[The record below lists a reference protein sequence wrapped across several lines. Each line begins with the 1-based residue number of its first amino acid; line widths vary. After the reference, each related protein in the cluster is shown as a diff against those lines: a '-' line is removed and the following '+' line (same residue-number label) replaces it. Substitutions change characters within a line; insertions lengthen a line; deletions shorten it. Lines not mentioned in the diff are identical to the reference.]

1 MQNFTVFSELR
12 RCYSSSIHSERH
24 FTALLTQFKWKPTG
38 MYLQSC
44 EPGLCF
50 LPLKLQGIRLY
61 IFSCLKLAFGKPS
74 EVNQHLW
81 GLYWNDFFSHGR
93 CVWLFT
99 LLDME
104 VGDCLYLSADLHLCL
119 CSQLSQLST
128 NVSIP
133 VTGHHAGLD
142 SLRFWAWKL
151 LFCAPVSCSVA
162 FFLLCCSIS
171 SWDLSL
177 GLLSYGVVLSTYMAT
192 TSDRHRGIFQEL
204 GQPEWLPYMLF

>member
-1 MQNFTVFSELR
+1 MKANWYVLTVLWTRFMFPSPQAAGNKTLHILLLEVSIWKTMWGKSASLR
-12 RCYSSSIHSERH
+12 AVLEWLLYTWQMCLTLHPSRH
-24 FTALLTQFKWKPTG
+24 G
-38 MYLQSC
+38 
-44 EPGLCF
+44 G
-50 LPLKLQGIRLY
+50 GRLF
-61 IFSCLKLAFGKPS
+61 ISKCWPPP
-74 EVNQHLW
+74 
-81 GLYWNDFFSHGR
+81 
-93 CVWLFT
+93 
-99 LLDME
+99 
-104 VGDCLYLSADLHLCL
+104 
-119 CSQLSQLST
+119 QLSQLST

-133 VTGHHAGLD
+133 VIGHHASLD

-151 LFCAPVSCSVA
+151 LFCAPISCSAA